1 MSDRAERYSL
11 FLSSALMEHITAVRE
26 STLRNAMK
34 IHQKVS
40 EKIQYSDVSKSLIF
54 NLNGLLHPS
63 LSLYCDQLF
72 TSTSLRFSPW
82 GIFNHYPLFSLCV
95 ISFFERLRERN
106 LNCYFL
112 KFLIKALNSWK
123 INKSGFESKAMG

>member
-11 FLSSALMEHITAVRE
+11 FLSSALREHITAVRE

-63 LSLYCDQLF
+63 LPLYCDQLF

-82 GIFNHYPLFSLCV
+82 GIFNHYPLFLLCV

-112 KFLIKALNSWK
+112 KFLIKALNS
-123 INKSGFESKAMG
+123 

>member
-82 GIFNHYPLFSLCV
+82 GIFNHYPP
-95 ISFFERLRERN
+95 FFVV
-106 LNCYFL
+106 CY
-112 KFLIKALNSWK
+112 LI
-123 INKSGFESKAMG
+123 F